1 MRCECPR
8 CHTAL
13 FITRYYV
20 DGPKTRAPGRT
31 QGKIGSG
38 GMVKRPDPPM
48 MSQWWFCGVPGKA
61 RECACSISVGQLT
74 SCACEPEPTGLPP
87 LGAQSP
93 FRCRVPPARAQKGW
107 CLPLN
112 SQIPSV
118 SKVRF
123 WASRSIMRI
132 SPLGRLR
139 EVGVVSS
146 GHWSDRDD
154 TDTMPAPAMSA
165 TPHIAAAQARP
176 AGRTE
181 SLLNGADREF
191 ARRPQPLQTSQPPS
205 TSPSTVAPSCAP
217 PNAFSSAFSTA
228 SIRV

>member
-1 MRCECPR
+1 M
-8 CHTAL
+8 
-13 FITRYYV
+13 
-20 DGPKTRAPGRT
+20 GP
-31 QGKIGSG
+31 G
-38 GMVKRPDPPM
+38 GMVKRPAPPM
-48 MSQWWFCGVPGKA
+48 MSQWWLCGVPGKA
-61 RECACSISVGQLT
+61 GECACSISAGQLT

-107 CLPLN
+107 RLPLN

-123 WASRSIMRI
+123 WASRSTMRI

-146 GHWSDRDD
+146 GHWSDRDE

-165 TPHIAAAQARP
+165 TPHIAAARARP

-181 SLLNGADREF
+181 SLLDGADREF
-191 ARRPQPLQTSQPPS
+191 ARRPRPAATAALQPLTS
-205 TSPSTVAPSCAP
+205 VW
-217 PNAFSSAFSTA
+217 
-228 SIRV
+228 